1 MYTLASLGRFTNF
14 VCGSV
19 RFGSEE
25 VRTYVRFGSRFLKHQ
40 KNCILRLKELQLGIA
55 DQLLFK
61 DTFVKYCRSI
71 IGERYLCKVLQ
82 INFC

>member
-1 MYTLASLGRFTNF
+1 MFKSFVDSHGRFTNF

-40 KNCILRLKELQLGIA
+40 MNCKLRLKELQLGIA
-55 DQLLFK
+55 DQLLLK
-61 DTFVKYCRSI
+61 DTFV
-71 IGERYLCKVLQ
+71 RY
-82 INFC
+82 